1 MAMEE
6 FAVTWKRA
14 TIIWWSLFWRWVL
27 FSVLA
32 GFIAGFVLGLVL
44 AAFGKVE
51 DAEVYGQIAG
61 VIVGIPVGI
70 WVVKKVLVK
79 EFGRFRIALVP
90 SSYALLEKSVNEK
103 A

>member
-1 MAMEE
+1 MEE

-14 TIIWWSLFWRWVL
+14 AIVWWSLVWRWAL

-32 GFIAGFVLGLVL
+32 GFIAGFATGLVL
-44 AAFGKVE
+44 AASGVVE
-51 DAEVYGQIAG
+51 GVEVYGQIAG
-61 VIVGIPVGI
+61 VVVGVPVGI
-70 WVVKKVLVK
+70 WVVKTVLMK

-90 SSYALLEKSVNEK
+90 STYALLEKSVNESE